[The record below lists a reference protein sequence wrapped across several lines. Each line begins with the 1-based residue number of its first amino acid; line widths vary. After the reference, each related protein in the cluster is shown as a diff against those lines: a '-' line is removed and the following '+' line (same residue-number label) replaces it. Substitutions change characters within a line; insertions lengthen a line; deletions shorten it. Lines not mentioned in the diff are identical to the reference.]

1 MPNKAMQANLMMLL
15 AASIW
20 GFAFVAQR
28 VGMETMGPHWFNS
41 LRFFI
46 GVVALTPVVIWMD
59 RVQAKSAT
67 ESPKSSVKTLL
78 MGGAVAGFLLFK

>member
-46 GVVALTPVVIWMD
+46 GVVALTPVVIWRTGFKLKAQL
-59 RVQAKSAT
+59 RVPNLRLKPCLWVA
-67 ESPKSSVKTLL
+67 LL
-78 MGGAVAGFLLFK
+78 RVFYYL

>member
-1 MPNKAMQANLMMLL
+1 MNNKAMQANLLMLL
-15 AASIW
+15 AAAIW

-46 GVVALTPVVIWMD
+46 GVVALIPVVIWIG
-59 RVQAKSAT
+59 RNRRNRLSNSKSLKGL
-67 ESPKSSVKTLL
+67 PKRS
-78 MGGAVAGFLLFK
+78 